1 MRKLIVLLGA
11 GVLALGLSAC
21 DVRPG
26 AGPEKSTK
34 VVTIVAV
41 VDGKPANG
49 FHMEPMTGDNTI
61 DCQYATISRA
71 ATTMGVFG
79 GCGASAQSA
88 DVCWPG
94 KDNTLLCGV
103 TPWDKVLIGW
113 TITAGQLPLGAEPK
127 AEPEPWGMELADGR
141 KCRARVGGAWGGR
154 SDGMVGAY
162 SCTGSQQEVVL
173 QGGDAATAVDRSTPI
188 WTVQVGKLGAGAP
201 DFGPPSRVGVR
212 VAYFAGAQVGG

>member
-79 GCGASAQSA
+79 GCGCVGAIGRCVLAGEGQQ
-88 DVCWPG
+88 
-94 KDNTLLCGV
+94 LLCGV
-103 TPWDKVLIGW
+103 DTVGQGLIGW

-127 AEPEPWGMELADGR
+127 AEPEPWGWNWLTAASAALGWVARGAGESDWDGR
-141 KCRARVGGAWGGR
+141 RLLVHRLAAGGCAAGR
-154 SDGMVGAY
+154 RRCY
-162 SCTGSQQEVVL
+162 
-173 QGGDAATAVDRSTPI
+173 AVDRSTPDLDGPGRQ
-188 WTVQVGKLGAGAP
+188 TRCGAP